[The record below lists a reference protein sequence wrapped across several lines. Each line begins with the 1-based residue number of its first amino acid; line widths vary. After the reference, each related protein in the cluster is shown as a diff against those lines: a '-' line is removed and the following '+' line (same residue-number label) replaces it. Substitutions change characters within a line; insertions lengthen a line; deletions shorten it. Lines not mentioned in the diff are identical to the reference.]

1 MTTGTTFRSVTLLIL
16 VLALATAACGLPAGA
31 ATPTVAA
38 ILPTAPP
45 ASATVA
51 PTDVPASPT
60 AESSATAPAAAAPVR
75 VSASGGNM
83 TLRRG
88 PATAYDVRGYML
100 AGQATS
106 AVARNEAA
114 DWLLVQD
121 PSTAG
126 STAWVNAAS
135 RYIAIEAE
143 AGAVQALPVQTVDP
157 AVPAYVR
164 NCTFHP
170 MRILPADYVLKEQT
184 YPPDNRRAFSPGVV
198 EAFDQS
204 VEGNPKV
211 MSEELSEGETID
223 ITKDGLSNS
232 YACPS

>member
-1 MTTGTTFRSVTLLIL
+1 MTHGTTSRSVSLPIL
-16 VLALATAACGLPAGA
+16 VLALAAAACGLPAGA
-31 ATPTVAA
+31 PTPTASV
-38 ILPTAPP
+38 IPPTPP
-45 ASATVA
+45 EATATVA
-51 PTDVPASPT
+51 PIEIPATPTAGSSPT
-60 AESSATAPAAAAPVR
+60 APATAAPVR

-88 PATAYDVRGYML
+88 PATAYNVRGYML

-106 AVARNEAA
+106 AVARNEAG

-121 PSTAG
+121 PSAAG
-126 STAWVNAAS
+126 ATAWVNATS
-135 RYIAIEAE
+135 RYMVIEAE
-143 AGAVQALPVQTVDP
+143 VGALQSLPVQTVDP

-170 MRILPADYVLKEQT
+170 MRILPADYVLKEQLS
-184 YPPDNRRAFSPGVV
+184 PPDNQRAFSPGVV

-223 ITKDGLSNS
+223 ITKDGLSNT

>member
-1 MTTGTTFRSVTLLIL
+1 MTPGPTLRSLSLLI
-16 VLALATAACGLPAGA
+16 VALALATAACGLPVA
-31 ATPTVAA
+31 AVTPTAA
-38 ILPTAPP
+38 PILPTAPP
-45 ASATVA
+45 ASATA
-51 PTDVPASPT
+51 SPTDVPASPT
-60 AESSATAPAAAAPVR
+60 AEPSPTVPATAAPVR
-75 VSASGGNM
+75 VTASGGNM

-88 PATAYDVRGYML
+88 PATAYNVGGYML
-100 AGQATS
+100 AGQATT

-121 PSTAG
+121 PSTTG
-126 STAWVNAAS
+126 STAWVSAAS
-135 RYIAIEAE
+135 RYIVIEAE
-143 AGAVQALPVQTVDP
+143 TGAVQALPVQTVDP

-170 MRILPADYVLKEQT
+170 MRILPADTVLKEQL
-184 YPPDNRRAFSPGVV
+184 YPPDNRRAFNPGVI

-211 MSEELSEGETID
+211 LSEELSEGETID